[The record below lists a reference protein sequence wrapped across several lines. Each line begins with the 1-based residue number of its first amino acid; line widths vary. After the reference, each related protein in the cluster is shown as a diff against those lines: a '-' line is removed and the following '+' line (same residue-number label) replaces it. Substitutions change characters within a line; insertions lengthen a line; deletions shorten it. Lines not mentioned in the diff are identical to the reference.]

1 MSDIP
6 RGSSWWKASDGKW
19 YPPELHPDAERPE
32 GWWLAS
38 DGNWYPPDTHPD
50 FRQSTGPEYSTP
62 SPIPTAN
69 LAPDPNSHPPP
80 DPSPDPNSHPNATE
94 DAFGSARQT
103 TSGLGKSEP
112 PGWSSAAEDTGLA
125 TSAPGVAYASAPVL
139 GAPSASRPIWRRPLV
154 IISAVVVIV
163 AAGIAIPL
171 ALRKSST
178 AKPAATSL
186 SAQVLLDKSLAAANS
201 EASMRLMI
209 STTVN
214 GQTSSTETMDLN
226 PNGSIATVS
235 SQGVSL
241 ALEAVGATEYV
252 KGPASTLTAFGL
264 STPLASRYA
273 ERWLSAHHLPGSP
286 AISAQVLDKS
296 AELATLQLNDVAKIA
311 SKAGTF
317 ILRGQLRATTLIPSE
332 LVGTTANLE
341 VSSSAPHLPIEFDY
355 TYDGATLRYAF
366 SGWDHVAPA
375 TAPTGAVPFERILV
389 ESASGPTTGLE
400 HILQAISIQQ
410 SDLRSGLTLEL
421 ITDGD
426 QVAGQVTLDLCSQTY
441 QSESYR
447 VARRQLTVANKNGVA
462 TVISTEAVAY
472 TNALAAARAITE
484 LKAAAAH
491 CPSGYAV
498 PAEGPPALKTIIDRT
513 PDSSWPAVAR
523 VQRFGVSATVSEK
536 GTGETAHGY
545 EIFILRGRI
554 LLGIYV
560 TQASETLPFKI
571 GGANSVESLTEL
583 LEHRLAELPAS
594 AVQ

>member
-50 FRQSTGPEYSTP
+50 FRESAGPEYSTP

-80 DPSPDPNSHPNATE
+80 DPSPDPNSRPNAAADE
-94 DAFGSARQT
+94 
-103 TSGLGKSEP
+103 KH
-112 PGWSSAAEDTGLA
+112 PGWSPAAEDTGLA
-125 TSAPGVAYASAPVL
+125 TSAPGATDAAAPGATDAAAPVL
-139 GAPSASRPIWRRPLV
+139 GAPSATRPIWRRPLV
-154 IISAVVVIV
+154 IISAIVVIV

-171 ALRKSST
+171 ALSKSST
-178 AKPAATSL
+178 AKPAATSP
-186 SAQVLLDKSLAAANS
+186 SAQVLIDKSLAAANS
-201 EASMRLMI
+201 EASVRLMI

-241 ALEAVGATEYV
+241 ALEAVGTTEYV

-264 STPLASRYA
+264 SSPLASRYA

-375 TAPTGAVPFERILV
+375 TAPTGAVPFEQILV

-400 HILQAISIQQ
+400 HILQEISIQQ

-462 TVISTEAVAY
+462 TVISTDAVAY

-498 PAEGPPALKTIIDRT
+498 PAEGPPALKTIIDPT
-513 PDSSWPAVAR
+513 PDSSWPAVAG
-523 VQRFGVSATVSEK
+523 VQRFGVSATVSEQ